1 MIRLVLLTALLG
13 LALPGSMTFP
23 TARQV
28 VYQKATQT
36 VAVYAT
42 VLDKD
47 GHLVANLSRKD
58 FQILDNGKPAEITVF
73 SNDEQSLTVALM
85 LDTSYSM
92 QSRINLVKDS
102 TRRFIDALQPG
113 DRLRLGTFA
122 EEVAV
127 SPLLTGD
134 KADLRRVLDEEV
146 WPGGTTPLWTAIDEA
161 MTSLK
166 GETSRRVVMT
176 LTDGMSTSGSV
187 GFDQVRAHAVEE
199 GFMVYVVGMEGT
211 TLGSAMT
218 SLADDTGGGHFEVRR
233 GATLTA
239 TFTHVADELRHQYAL
254 GFTPVALDGLVHTI
268 EVRVAKPG
276 LSARARKSYLA
287 AADK

>member
-1 MIRLVLLTALLG
+1 VTGRPAILVASLG
-13 LALPGSMTFP
+13 LATLAASAAP
-23 TARQV
+23 RQAI
-28 VYQKATQT
+28 YQKATQT

-47 GHLVANLSRKD
+47 GHLVANLARKD

-85 LDTSYSM
+85 LDVSYSM
-92 QSRINLVKDS
+92 QNRINLVKDS

-134 KADLRRVLDEEV
+134 KADLLRVLDEEV

-166 GETSRRVVMT
+166 SETSRRVVMT
-176 LTDGMSTSGSV
+176 LTDGVSTSGRV
-187 GFDQVRAHAVEE
+187 PFDQVKTHAVDD
-199 GFMVYVVGMEGT
+199 GFMIYVVGMEGT
-211 TLGSAMT
+211 TLGSTMT
-218 SLADDTGGGHFEVRR
+218 SLADETGGGHFEVKK
-233 GATLTA
+233 GATLTT
-239 TFTHVADELRHQYAL
+239 TFARVADELRHQYAL
-254 GFTPVALDGLVHTI
+254 GFTAVALDGQVHAI
-268 EVRVAKPG
+268 EVRVAKAG
-276 LSARARKSYLA
+276 LVARARKSYLA
-287 AADK
+287 TADK